1 MVNNNNNAPSSDPA
15 PAFNSFPIVKAVDIV
30 SSLSQE
36 LNIQVTLDEIT
47 KPNFNVASRC
57 FQAFLDY
64 LSGISVKDIE
74 ANKNAVQ
81 GTMIYK
87 VSRERAKERE
97 GVVDRGRG
105 QTLDGNSQQRLPEVN
120 RGIAIDFLMI

>member
-1 MVNNNNNAPSSDPA
+1 MVNNSNNNGVPSSDSAA

-36 LNIQVTLDEIT
+36 LNVQVTLDEIT

-87 VSRERAKERE
+87 VSREWRESGGERGE
-97 GVVDRGRG
+97 W
-105 QTLDGNSQQRLPEVN
+105 
-120 RGIAIDFLMI
+120 